1 MMTTGFNL
9 LDLMSAPPLL
19 RRILRALL
27 RHQTLIEDEL
37 WTEIARTQDESAV
50 DRAALQTALRDLQR
64 LGWLTQEM
72 RGDRV
77 VYAIRLYQGDRQP
90 SEARLAAGDLIEQV
104 ADSQRYRAELAELT
118 IPAAPAVFD
127 RTDMLDGLMQRG
139 GKRTLPRDIWNK
151 LGSNSTEEEKPRG
164 KTEESAF
171 TPKTGKDLFNLF

>member
-1 MMTTGFNL
+1 
-9 LDLMSAPPLL
+9 
-19 RRILRALL
+19 
-27 RHQTLIEDEL
+27 
-37 WTEIARTQDESAV
+37 
-50 DRAALQTALRDLQR
+50 
-64 LGWLTQEM
+64 
-72 RGDRV
+72 
-77 VYAIRLYQGDRQP
+77 
-90 SEARLAAGDLIEQV
+90 GDLIEQV

-164 KTEESAF
+164 KTEESAL